1 MVIAS
6 HVCQQSFVKFFLVK
20 SGRQLLPGDSEG
32 FAFSSKFF
40 FVLLLSL
47 PSRDGAVWQAAT
59 FKISYDLVPSMA
71 GGVAEVCR
79 HPECL
84 MELHA
89 SSPSLKL
96 SYAICI

>member
-32 FAFSSKFF
+32 LAFSSKFF
-40 FVLLLSL
+40 LYCCCHCHQGM
-47 PSRDGAVWQAAT
+47 DAVWQAAT
-59 FKISYDLVPSMA
+59 VKISYDLVPSMA